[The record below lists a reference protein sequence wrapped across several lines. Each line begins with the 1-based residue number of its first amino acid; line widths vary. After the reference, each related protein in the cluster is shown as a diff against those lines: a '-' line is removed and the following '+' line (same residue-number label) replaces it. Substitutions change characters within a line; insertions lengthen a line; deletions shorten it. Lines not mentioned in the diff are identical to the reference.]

1 MRDPVEL
8 DLLLEGRAARMDF
21 FQVLRLIENAHPQLP
36 RIGASLRP
44 RDDAVRFG
52 QDPALTFHPAMLGQY
67 TRANADA
74 RARLAV
80 NFFGLLGANG
90 PLPTHL
96 TEYVRD
102 RLRHGGDATLLAFL
116 DVFHH
121 RMLSLFY
128 RARASAEPVI
138 SLDRSDVERDGFSVF
153 VGSLF
158 GIGAP
163 GLRERDDIGD
173 FAKLHFAGLLANK
186 ARPASGLAAI
196 LRAYFKLPLQIE
208 QFVGHWMRLPPEIQ
222 SRIGRQENGNRLGA
236 SLVLGSS
243 VWDCQHKFRIV
254 IGPLGYDDYRR
265 FMPGGDSLKRLQA
278 WVKTYVGLTLEWDVR
293 LILKKEQVPPLRLGG
308 TTRVGW
314 STWLA
319 SAAPT
324 RDPDQMLIHPDV
336 IESSTPQAAVQG
348 H

>member
-8 DLLLEGRAARMDF
+8 DLLLETQAARMDF
-21 FQVLRLIENAHPQLP
+21 FQVLRLLENARPDLP
-36 RIGASLRP
+36 RIGESLRP

-52 QDPALTFHPAMLGQY
+52 QDPALIFHPTTLGQF
-67 TRANADA
+67 TRADGDA

-90 PLPTHL
+90 PMPVHI

-102 RLRHGGDATLLAFL
+102 RLRQGGDDTMLAFL

-121 RMLSLFY
+121 RMLALFY
-128 RARASAEPVI
+128 RARAVAEPVI
-138 SLDRSDVERDGFSVF
+138 SLDRADGDRFSTF

-163 GLRERDDIGD
+163 ALRNRDAIGD

-186 ARPASGLAAI
+186 SRPAAGLVTI
-196 LRAYFKLPLQIE
+196 LRAYFKLPFQVE
-208 QFVGHWMRLPPEIQ
+208 QFVGHWMRMPSEIQ
-222 SRIGRQENGNRLGA
+222 SRVGGFEQANRLGS
-236 SLVLGSS
+236 SLVLGRS

-254 IGPLGYDDYRR
+254 IGPMDYADYLR
-265 FMPGGDSLKRLQA
+265 FMPGGESMERLMA
-278 WVKTYVGLTLEWDVR
+278 WVKNYVGLSLDWDVR
-293 LILKKEQVPPLRLGG
+293 LVLRKEHLPPLRLGG
-308 TTRVGW
+308 ATRMGW

-319 SAAPT
+319 SSAPA
-324 RDPDQMLIHPDV
+324 RDLDQMV
-336 IESSTPQAAVQG
+336 INPVNLDSSTTQ
-348 H
+348 